1 MKRKIF
7 TSMFLLA
14 LFTVLLSVT
23 LLAMA
28 MYQQRS
34 EDMRR
39 EMNNQAAYIAAG
51 IAAGGPGYLLEI
63 QGADRDSR
71 ITLIAPDGVVT
82 FDNRVPL
89 TQLDNHGDRPEVIA
103 ALQYGAGDAFRISN
117 TLGSQT
123 YYHAI
128 RLADGT
134 VLRVSSTTN
143 SILAALAASY
153 PILLLIILMV
163 LGLALFIAG
172 CQTKRIVQPINS
184 LDLEH
189 SIENEIYDEFSP
201 LLIRIHHQN
210 AYIENQ
216 MKELQK
222 EQEQFLKITENME
235 EGLVITDER
244 GYLISVNQSALR
256 FLEAGQDVAG
266 RHFSSLNR
274 SQPLERAVNSALKG
288 SFTEEG
294 FVLNGRHYQF
304 RATPV
309 NEEGKVRGA
318 MILILDVTEKQKA
331 ENIRREFTANV
342 SHELKTPLT
351 AISGF
356 AELIKDNMVRPEDIP
371 SFAAKIHDEATRMV
385 ALVED
390 IIRLSQLDEKD
401 LSFATRAIDLL
412 ETAKRV
418 AARLSSLAEI
428 QGVALAVSG
437 QNASIQGVPQLIEEL
452 VSNLVENAIKYNKEE
467 GAVSVQVTDA
477 ANSVTLSVA
486 DTGIGIL
493 PEHQAR
499 IFERFYRVDKS
510 HSKET
515 GGTGLGLAIVKHIAN
530 YHNAEIKLESSVNQ
544 GTKVVVIFP
553 KQQLQKRA

>member
-1 MKRKIF
+1 
-7 TSMFLLA
+7 
-14 LFTVLLSVT
+14 
-23 LLAMA
+23 
-28 MYQQRS
+28 
-34 EDMRR
+34 MRR

-51 IAAGGPGYLLEI
+51 IAAGGPGYLSEI
-63 QGADRDSR
+63 QGADKDSR
-71 ITLIAPDGVVT
+71 ITLIAPDGAVI

-89 TQLDNHGDRPEVIA
+89 AQLDNHGSRPEVIA
-103 ALQYGAGDAFRISN
+103 ALQNGVGEAVRRSE

-128 RLADGT
+128 RLSDGT
-134 VLRVSSTTN
+134 ILRVSSTTN
-143 SILAALAASY
+143 TILAALAASY
-153 PILLLIILMV
+153 PIMLLIILLV
-163 LGLALFIAG
+163 LGLALLIAG
-172 CQTKRIVQPINS
+172 GQTKRIVQPINS

-189 SIENEIYDEFSP
+189 PLDNDIYDEFSP
-201 LLIRIHHQN
+201 LLTRIHNQN
-210 AYIENQ
+210 ACIEEQ

-235 EGLVITDER
+235 EGLLITDER

-256 FLEAGQDVAG
+256 FLDAGRDVVG

-274 SQPLERAVNSALKG
+274 SKPLERAVNSALKG
-288 SFTEEG
+288 SFAEEG
-294 FVLNGRHYQF
+294 FVYNGRHYQF

-309 NEEGKVRGA
+309 YEEEKARGA

-331 ENIRREFTANV
+331 ENMRREFTANV

-356 AELIKDNMVRPEDIP
+356 AELIKDNMVQPEDIP

-390 IIRLSQLDEKD
+390 IIRLSQLDEKGV
-401 LSFATRAIDLL
+401 SFATGAIDLM
-412 ETAKRV
+412 ETAKQV
-418 AARLSSLAEI
+418 AARMSSLAEN

-437 QNASIQGVPQLIEEL
+437 QNASIQGVSQLIEDL
-452 VSNLVENAIKYNKEE
+452 VANLIENAIKYNKAAGE
-467 GAVSVQVTDA
+467 VSVQVTDTDS
-477 ANSVTLSVA
+477 SVILSVA
-486 DTGIGIL
+486 DTGIGIP

-530 YHNAEIKLESSVNQ
+530 YHNAEIKLESSVDQ

-553 KQQLQKRA
+553 KQQLPKET

>member
-23 LLAMA
+23 MLALA
-28 MYQQRS
+28 VHQQRS

-51 IAAGGPGYLLEI
+51 IAASGTGYLSDI
-63 QGADRDSR
+63 KGADKDSR
-71 ITLIAPDGVVT
+71 ITLIALDGVVT

-89 TQLDNHGDRPEVIA
+89 AQLDNHSDRPEVID
-103 ALQYGAGDAFRISN
+103 ALQNGVGETVRMSN

-128 RLADGT
+128 RLSDGT
-134 VLRVSSTTN
+134 ILRISSKTD
-143 SILAALAASY
+143 SILTTIAGSY
-153 PILLLIILMV
+153 PILLLNILLV

-189 SIENEIYDEFSP
+189 PLDNEIYDELSP
-201 LLIRIHHQN
+201 LLSRIHRQN
-210 AYIENQ
+210 AHIEEQ

-222 EQEQFLKITENME
+222 EQEQFLKITEHME

-256 FLEAGQDVAG
+256 FLDAEQDVAG
-266 RHFSSLNR
+266 RHYSSLNR
-274 SQPLERAVNSALKG
+274 SQPLERAVNTALNG
-288 SFTEEG
+288 SFAEEG
-294 FVLNGRHYQF
+294 FAFNGRHFQF

-309 NEEGKVRGA
+309 SEEGKVRGA

-331 ENIRREFTANV
+331 ENMRREFTANV

-356 AELIKDNMVRPEDIP
+356 AELIKDNMVRQEDIP

-390 IIRLSQLDEKD
+390 IIQLSQLDEKGV
-401 LSFATRAIDLL
+401 SFASGTIDLL
-412 ETAKRV
+412 ETSRKV
-418 AARLSSLAEI
+418 AARLSSMAEHK
-428 QGVALAVSG
+428 GVALAVAG
-437 QNASIQGVPQLIEEL
+437 VNASIQGVPQLIEEL
-452 VSNLVENAIKYNKEE
+452 AANLVENAIKYNRAA
-467 GAVSVQVTDA
+467 GAVSIEVA
-477 ANSVTLSVA
+477 ESANSVTLSVT
-486 DTGIGIL
+486 DTGIGIP

-530 YHNAEIKLESSVNQ
+530 YHNAEIKLESSVDQ

-553 KQQLQKRA
+553 KQQLPKEN

>member
-7 TSMFLLA
+7 TSMLLLA
-14 LFTVLLSVT
+14 LVTVLLSVT

-28 MYQQRS
+28 MHQQRA

-39 EMNNQAAYIAAG
+39 EMNNQTAYIAAG
-51 IAAGGPGYLLEI
+51 IAAGGTGYLSEI
-63 QGADRDSR
+63 EGADKDSR
-71 ITLIAPDGVVT
+71 ITIIAPDGQVT

-89 TQLDNHGDRPEVIA
+89 AQLYNHSDRPEVID
-103 ALQYGAGDAFRISN
+103 ALQYGVGETVRMSN

-128 RLADGT
+128 RLPDGT
-134 VLRVSSTTN
+134 ILRVSSKTESMLPT
-143 SILAALAASY
+143 IADSY
-153 PILLLIILMV
+153 PILLLDILLV

-172 CQTKRIVQPINS
+172 WQTKQIVQPINS

-189 SIENEIYDEFSP
+189 PIENEIYDELSP

-216 MKELQK
+216 MNELQK
-222 EQEQFLKITENME
+222 EQEQFLKITENMA

-244 GYLISVNQSALR
+244 GYLISVNRSALR
-256 FLEAGQDVAG
+256 FLDAGQDVAG

-274 SQPLERAVNSALKG
+274 SQPLERAVSSALNG
-288 SFTEEG
+288 SFAEEG

-318 MILILDVTEKQKA
+318 ILLILDVTEKQKA
-331 ENIRREFTANV
+331 ETMRREFTANV

-356 AELIKDNMVRPEDIP
+356 AELIKDGMVRQEDIP
-371 SFAAKIHDEATRMV
+371 SFAAKIHDEATMMV

-390 IIRLSQLDEKD
+390 IIRLSQLDEKGVT
-401 LSFATRAIDLL
+401 FATATIDLL
-412 ETAKRV
+412 KTSQEV
-418 AARLSSLAEI
+418 AARLSSLAESK
-428 QGVALAVSG
+428 GVALAVSG
-437 QNASIQGVPQLIEEL
+437 QHAVIQGVPQLIEEL
-452 VSNLVENAIKYNKEE
+452 VANLLENAIKYNREAGE
-467 GAVSVQVTDA
+467 VSVQVTDA
-477 ANSVTLSVA
+477 ENNVILSVS
-486 DTGIGIL
+486 DTGIGIS
-493 PEHQAR
+493 PENQNR

-530 YHNAEIKLESSVNQ
+530 YHNAAIKLESRVNQ

-553 KQQLQKRA
+553 KQQMQKEI

>member
-1 MKRKIF
+1 MKSKIF
-7 TSMFLLA
+7 TSMLLLA
-14 LFTVLLSVT
+14 LVTVMLAVT

-28 MYQQRS
+28 MYQQRAA
-34 EDMRR
+34 DMRR

-51 IAAGGPGYLLEI
+51 IAAGGPCYLSEI
-63 QGADRDSR
+63 QGADKDSR
-71 ITLIAPDGVVT
+71 ITLIAPDGAVL

-89 TQLDNHGDRPEVIA
+89 AQLDNHGERPEVIA
-103 ALQYGAGDAFRISN
+103 ALQNGVGEAVRRSE

-128 RLADGT
+128 KLADGT
-134 VLRVSSTTN
+134 ILRVSSTTN

-153 PILLLIILMV
+153 PILLLIILLV
-163 LGLALFIAG
+163 LGLALLVAG
-172 CQTKRIVQPINS
+172 CQTKRIVQPINT

-189 SIENEIYDEFSP
+189 PIDNEIYDEFSP
-201 LLIRIHHQN
+201 LLVRIHHHN
-210 AYIENQ
+210 ARIKEQ

-222 EQEQFLKITENME
+222 EQEKFLKITENME
-235 EGLVITDER
+235 EGLVITDES

-256 FLEAGQDVAG
+256 FLDAGQEVVG

-274 SQPLERAVNSALKG
+274 SQPLERAVNAALKG
-288 SFTEEG
+288 SFAEEG
-294 FVLNGRHYQF
+294 FVYKGRHYQF

-309 NEEGKVRGA
+309 NEEGKARGA

-356 AELIKDNMVRPEDIP
+356 AELIKDSMVRQEDIP
-371 SFAAKIHDEATRMV
+371 SFAAKIYDEATRMV

-390 IIRLSQLDEKD
+390 IIQLSQLDEKD
-401 LSFATRAIDLL
+401 MSFTTGAIDLL
-412 ETAKRV
+412 ETAKKV
-418 AARLSSLAEI
+418 AARLSSLAE
-428 QGVALAVSG
+428 QRGVALAVSG
-437 QNASIQGVPQLIEEL
+437 QNASIQGVPHLIEEL
-452 VSNLVENAIKYNKEE
+452 VSNLVENALKYNKAA
-467 GAVSVQVTDA
+467 GAVSVQVSDSDNNA
-477 ANSVTLSVA
+477 TLSVA

-510 HSKET
+510 HSKDT

-530 YHNAEIKLESSVNQ
+530 YHNAEIKLESSVDQ
-544 GTKVVVIFP
+544 GTKMVVIFP
-553 KQQLQKRA
+553 KKQQQKET

>member
-7 TSMFLLA
+7 TSMILLA
-14 LFTVLLSVT
+14 FVTVLLSVT
-23 LLAMA
+23 LLAVA
-28 MYQQRS
+28 MHQQRS

-39 EMNNQAAYIAAG
+39 EMNNQTAYIAAG
-51 IAAGGPGYLLEI
+51 IAAGGTGYLSGIE
-63 QGADRDSR
+63 GADKDSR
-71 ITLIAPDGVVT
+71 ITLIAPDGKVT
-82 FDNRVPL
+82 FDNRVPIA
-89 TQLDNHGDRPEVIA
+89 QLDNHGDRPEVID
-103 ALQYGAGDAFRISN
+103 ALQNGVGESVRMSS

-123 YYHAI
+123 HYHAI
-128 RLADGT
+128 RLSDGT
-134 VLRVSSTTN
+134 ILRISSKTE
-143 SILAALAASY
+143 SILTTIAGSY
-153 PILLLIILMV
+153 PFLLLNILLV

-172 CQTKRIVQPINS
+172 GQTKRIVQPINS

-189 SIENEIYDEFSP
+189 PIENEIYDELSP
-201 LLIRIHHQN
+201 LLIRIHRQN
-210 AYIENQ
+210 VCIEQQ

-256 FLEAGQDVAG
+256 FLDAGQDVVG
-266 RHFSSLNR
+266 SHFSSLNR
-274 SQPLERAVNSALKG
+274 SQPLERTVNSALSG
-288 SFTEEG
+288 SFAEEG

-318 MILILDVTEKQKA
+318 ILLILDVTEKQKA
-331 ENIRREFTANV
+331 ETMRREFTANV

-356 AELIKDNMVRPEDIP
+356 AEMIKDGVVRQEDIP
-371 SFAAKIHDEATRMV
+371 SFAAKIHDEAIRMV
-385 ALVED
+385 TLVED
-390 IIRLSQLDEKD
+390 IIRLSQLDEKGVT
-401 LSFATRAIDLL
+401 FATASIDLL
-412 ETAKRV
+412 ETSQEV
-418 AARLSSLAEI
+418 AARLSSLAELK
-428 QGVALAVSG
+428 GVALAVSG

-452 VSNLVENAIKYNKEE
+452 VANLLENAIKYNREAGE
-467 GAVSVQVTDA
+467 VSVQVTDSD
-477 ANSVTLSVA
+477 NSVTLSVA
-486 DTGIGIL
+486 DTGIGIP
-493 PEHQAR
+493 PEHQDR

-544 GTKVVVIFP
+544 GTKVVVFFP
-553 KQQLQKRA
+553 KQQL

>member
-7 TSMFLLA
+7 TSMLLLA
-14 LFTVLLSVT
+14 LVTALLSVT

-28 MYQQRS
+28 VHQQRS
-34 EDMRR
+34 EDMHR
-39 EMNNQAAYIAAG
+39 EMNNQTAYIAAG
-51 IAAGGPGYLLEI
+51 IAAGGTGYLSEI
-63 QGADRDSR
+63 QGADKDSR
-71 ITLIAPDGVVT
+71 ITLIAPDGTVT

-89 TQLDNHGDRPEVIA
+89 AQLDNHGDRPEVID
-103 ALQYGAGDAFRISN
+103 ALQNGVGETVRMSN

-128 RLADGT
+128 RLSDGIILRISSKTDSMLTTIAD
-134 VLRVSSTTN
+134 
-143 SILAALAASY
+143 SY
-153 PILLLIILMV
+153 PILLLNILLV
-163 LGLALFIAG
+163 LGLAFFIAG
-172 CQTKRIVQPINS
+172 GQTKRIVQPINS

-189 SIENEIYDEFSP
+189 PIENEIYDELSP
-201 LLIRIHHQN
+201 LLIRIHRQN
-210 AYIENQ
+210 AYIEDQ

-222 EQEQFLKITENME
+222 EQEHFLKITENME

-256 FLEAGQDVAG
+256 FLDAGQEVVG

-274 SQPLERAVNSALKG
+274 SQPLERAVNSALNG
-288 SFTEEG
+288 SFAEEG
-294 FVLNGRHYQF
+294 FLLNGRHYQF

-309 NEEGKVRGA
+309 SEEEKVSGA
-318 MILILDVTEKQKA
+318 IILILDVTEKQKA

-356 AELIKDNMVRPEDIP
+356 AELIKDNMVRQEDIP

-390 IIRLSQLDEKD
+390 IIRLSQLDEKEV
-401 LSFATRAIDLL
+401 SFATGAIDLL
-412 ETAKRV
+412 ETSKKV
-418 AARLSSLAEI
+418 AARLSSMAEN

-452 VSNLVENAIKYNKEE
+452 VANLVENAIKYNKEAGE
-467 GAVSVQVTDA
+467 VSVQVTDA
-477 ANSVTLSVA
+477 GSSVTLSVA
-486 DTGIGIL
+486 DTGIGIS

-530 YHNAEIKLESSVNQ
+530 YHNAEIKLESCVNQ

-553 KQQLQKRA
+553 KQQLQKET

>member
-7 TSMFLLA
+7 TSMLLLA
-14 LFTVLLSVT
+14 LVTVLLSVT

-28 MYQQRS
+28 MHQQRS

-39 EMNNQAAYIAAG
+39 EMNNQTAYIAAG
-51 IAAGGPGYLLEI
+51 IAAGGTGYLSEI
-63 QGADRDSR
+63 EGAHQDSR
-71 ITLIAPDGVVT
+71 ITLIAPDGKVT

-89 TQLDNHGDRPEVIA
+89 AQLDNHSDRPEVID
-103 ALQYGAGDAFRISN
+103 ALQYGAGEAVRMSN

-128 RLADGT
+128 RLDDGT
-134 VLRVSSTTN
+134 ILRISSKTD
-143 SILAALAASY
+143 SILTTIADSY
-153 PILLLIILMV
+153 LILLLNMLLV

-172 CQTKRIVQPINS
+172 WQTKRIVQPINS

-189 SIENEIYDEFSP
+189 PIDNEIYDELSP
-201 LLIRIHHQN
+201 LLIRIHRQN

-256 FLEAGQDVAG
+256 FLDAGQDVLG

-309 NEEGKVRGA
+309 YEEEKVRGA
-318 MILILDVTEKQKA
+318 IILILDITEKQKA
-331 ENIRREFTANV
+331 ENMRREFTANV

-356 AELIKDNMVRPEDIP
+356 AELIKDNMVRQEDIP
-371 SFAAKIHDEATRMV
+371 SFAAKIHDEAIRMV

-390 IIRLSQLDEKD
+390 IIRLSQLDEKNM
-401 LSFATRAIDLL
+401 SFTTGAIDLL
-412 ETAKRV
+412 EMSMKV

-428 QGVALAVSG
+428 KGVDLAVSG

-452 VSNLVENAIKYNKEE
+452 VSNLVENAIKYNKEAGE
-467 GAVSVQVTDA
+467 VSVQVTDS

-486 DTGIGIL
+486 DTGIGIP

-530 YHNAEIKLESSVNQ
+530 YHNAEIKLESHIDQ
-544 GTKVVVIFP
+544 GTKAMVIFP
-553 KQQLQKRA
+553 KQQLQKEI

>member
-14 LFTVLLSVT
+14 LATVLLSVT

-28 MYQQRS
+28 VHQQRS

-39 EMNNQAAYIAAG
+39 EMNNQTAYIAAG
-51 IAAGGPGYLLEI
+51 IAAGGTGYLSEI
-63 QGADRDSR
+63 QGADKDSR
-71 ITLIAPDGVVT
+71 ITLIAPDGKVT
-82 FDNRVPL
+82 FDNRVPIA
-89 TQLDNHGDRPEVIA
+89 QLDNHGDRPEVID
-103 ALQYGAGDAFRISN
+103 ALQYGVGEAVRMSN

-128 RLADGT
+128 RLSDGT
-134 VLRVSSTTN
+134 ILRISSKTD
-143 SILAALAASY
+143 SILTTIADSY
-153 PILLLIILMV
+153 PFLLLNTLLV

-172 CQTKRIVQPINS
+172 GQTKRIVQPINS

-189 SIENEIYDEFSP
+189 PIENEIYDELSP
-201 LLIRIHHQN
+201 LLIRIHRQN
-210 AYIENQ
+210 AYIKNQ
-216 MKELQK
+216 MKELQEK
-222 EQEQFLKITENME
+222 QEQFLKITENMD

-244 GYLISVNQSALR
+244 GYLILVNHSALR
-256 FLEAGQDVAG
+256 FLDAGQDVVG

-274 SQPLERAVNSALKG
+274 SQPLERAVSSALNG
-288 SFTEEG
+288 SFAEEG
-294 FVLNGRHYQF
+294 FLLNGRHYQF
-304 RATPV
+304 RATSV
-309 NEEGKVRGA
+309 YEEEKVRGA
-318 MILILDVTEKQKA
+318 ILLILDVTEKQKA
-331 ENIRREFTANV
+331 ENMRREFTANV

-356 AELIKDNMVRPEDIP
+356 AELIKDNMVRQEDVP
-371 SFAAKIHDEATRMV
+371 SFAAKIYDESTRMV

-401 LSFATRAIDLL
+401 VPFATGAIDLL
-412 ETAKRV
+412 ETAKKIG
-418 AARLSSLAEI
+418 ARLAPLAE
-428 QGVALAVSG
+428 QNGVSLTVSG
-437 QNASIQGVPQLIEEL
+437 QNGSIQGVPQLIEEL
-452 VSNLVENAIKYNKEE
+452 IANLIENAIKYNKES
-467 GAVSVQVTDA
+467 GAVSIQVTESD
-477 ANSVTLSVA
+477 NNVTLSVA
-486 DTGIGIL
+486 DTGIGIP
-493 PEHQAR
+493 PEHQTR

-530 YHNAEIKLESSVNQ
+530 YHNAEIKLESHIDQ

-553 KQQLQKRA
+553 KLQLQKET